1 MTFPEDL
8 DPLKL
13 PAELKKEGSD
23 WFAVFNPKVPRTLDV
38 GLVHTLNHER

>member
-13 PAELKKEGSD
+13 PAELKKEGSNC
-23 WFAVFNPKVPRTLDV
+23 FAVFNPKVLRTLDV
-38 GLVHTLNHER
+38 GLVYTLNHEK